1 MGRWMRG
8 DSTERKLL
16 GRSRSLRC
24 LLGRVCETS
33 LRPAVTHET
42 EASAAGRPLRRTV
55 KQPALPVAEA
65 LEETVDVRAVESD
78 PDAPI
83 QTTARTNIGQL
94 IGTVSSMSPERITPA
109 SADLDT
115 RTDVYSLGV
124 VAYQLLTGQIPLD
137 VRSRSVPEAT
147 RVIRE
152 DEPRP
157 TSSFNRSFRGEVE
170 TMVARAP
177 DEGA

>member
-1 MGRWMRG
+1 MRG
-8 DSTERKLL
+8 DSTGRKLL

-24 LLGRVCETS
+24 LLDRVCGTS

-42 EASAAGRPLRRTV
+42 EASAAGRPLGRTV
-55 KQPALPVAEA
+55 KQRALPVAKA
-65 LEETVDVRAVESD
+65 LEEPVDVGAVESD

-83 QTTARTNIGQL
+83 QTTARTNISQL
-94 IGTVSSMSPERITPA
+94 TGTVSSMSPERITA
-109 SADLDT
+109 AADLDT

-124 VAYQLLTGQIPLD
+124 VAYELLTGQIPLD

-157 TSSFNRSFRGEVE
+157 TSSFNRSLRGEVE